1 MCGGRSGAESGEAD
15 GEARATRNT
24 LPDRRPHRTAP
35 TEGSWL
41 LVWRVDCRWSAR
53 TFDSHPQNGL
63 SGGVGGH
70 PLLKS
75 PKALARAPAHTRR
88 SDTREERTADTREE
102 RPQSDE
108 GALAGE
114 DATTAA
120 NTTKG
125 VAEGSDW
132 RARNEPPEPTIEA

>member
-1 MCGGRSGAESGEAD
+1 MGIPFL
-15 GEARATRNT
+15 N
-24 LPDRRPHRTAP
+24 RRR
-35 TEGSWL
+35 
-41 LVWRVDCRWSAR
+41 RW
-53 TFDSHPQNGL
+53 Q
-63 SGGVGGH
+63 
-70 PLLKS
+70 
-75 PKALARAPAHTRR
+75 RAPAHTRR
-88 SDTREERTADTREE
+88 SDTREERTEDTREE

-132 RARNEPPEPTIEA
+132 RARNEPPEATSEA